1 MEVYQN
7 INVKN
12 SSFYINSLFLK
23 VYNELSTHIIK
34 QGIIMNYT
42 VTTTKS
48 VNEAVESIENNVK
61 EYKFGILHIHDVKST
76 LNEKGV
82 VFSNECKILDVCNPH
97 QAKELLSVDMIMSM
111 TMPCKISVYTDQK
124 ETKISMLKPT
134 EMFPNFNKSLNIEAQ
149 EIKKV

>member
-1 MEVYQN
+1 
-7 INVKN
+7 
-12 SSFYINSLFLK
+12 
-23 VYNELSTHIIK
+23 
-34 QGIIMNYT
+34 MNYT
-42 VTTTKS
+42 VITKKS
-48 VNEAVESIENNVK
+48 VNEAVEAIESNVK

-82 VFSNECKILDVCNPH
+82 VFSNECKILDICNPH

-134 EMFPNFNKSLNIEAQ
+134 AMFPNFSKTLDAEAQ
-149 EIKKV
+149 EIEESLKNIIDMSK